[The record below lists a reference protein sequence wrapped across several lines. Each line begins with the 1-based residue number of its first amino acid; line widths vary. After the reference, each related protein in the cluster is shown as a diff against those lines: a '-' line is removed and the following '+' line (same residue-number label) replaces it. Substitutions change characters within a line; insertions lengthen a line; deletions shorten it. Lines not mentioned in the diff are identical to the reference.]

1 MKNEELKKLYP
12 STLWNLFADI
22 CSIPHPSGH
31 EGPIL
36 AWLKNWAKEH
46 QIECEQDEV
55 GNLILRKPATSGM
68 ENRTPVILQSHV
80 DMVPQANSDVQH
92 NFAKDPIIPVIGED
106 GWLRA
111 KGTTLGADN
120 GIGVAAGLALL
131 LEKEIEHGPIE
142 VFLTVEE
149 ETGMTGA
156 FGLKKG
162 FVKGDILINLDS
174 ETEGEMYAGCA
185 GGLDANIEKD
195 YETEPVAGN
204 MQGVRLFISGLKGGH
219 SGMDINLGRANA
231 NKLMTRLLVKGKEEL
246 GLRIAS
252 IHGGSL
258 RNAIAR
264 EAEAIVALPKDNVEA
279 MKTLIQNCI
288 EMLRKEF
295 ATTEPDLKI
304 EFSLIDTPAEVVKT
318 CCDTP
323 ILQLAYALPHGVL
336 RMSNS
341 MEDLVETSNNFAIF
355 NLKNGK
361 LTIAN
366 LIRSSVDSAKEAVGE
381 KMKSIAEMAGANITL
396 TGGYPGWK
404 PNMDSPILKTAIKTY
419 TEKNGKEPK
428 IMAIHAG
435 LECGLFGVSY
445 PHWDM
450 ISFGPTIMNP
460 HSPDERVHI
469 ESVGKFWDFLLTLM
483 KNIPVKS

>member
-12 STLWNLFADI
+12 STLWDLFAEI
-22 CSIPHPSGH
+22 CSIPHPSKH

-36 AWLKNWAKEH
+36 TWLINWAKEH
-46 QIECEQDEV
+46 NIECEQDET
-55 GNLILRKPATSGM
+55 GNLVLRKPATPGM
-68 ENRTPVILQSHV
+68 ENRTPVILQGHV

-92 NFAKDPIIPVIGED
+92 DFTKDPIIPVIGED

-120 GIGVAAGLALL
+120 GIGAAAGLALL
-131 LEKEIEHGPIE
+131 IEKDVEHGPLE
-142 VFLTVEE
+142 VFLTVDE

-174 ETEGEMYAGCA
+174 ETEGEMYVGCA
-185 GGLDANIEKD
+185 GGLDANIEREYK
-195 YETEPVAGN
+195 TEPVGEN
-204 MQGVRLFISGLKGGH
+204 MQGMRIFISGLKGGH

-231 NKLMTRLLVKGKEEL
+231 NKLMTRLLMKGKENL
-246 GLRIAS
+246 DLRIAT

-264 EAEAIVALPKDNVEA
+264 EAEAIVALPKDKTEA
-279 MKTLIQNCI
+279 MKTLAKNYAEVLCN
-288 EMLRKEF
+288 EF
-295 ATTEPDLKI
+295 AATEPDLKI
-304 EFSLIDTPAEVVKT
+304 EITETETPKEVVKT

-336 RMSNS
+336 RMSAS
-341 MEDLVETSNNFAIF
+341 IKDLVETSNNFAIF
-355 NLKNGK
+355 NLENGK
-361 LTIAN
+361 LTMAN
-366 LIRSSVDSAKEAVGE
+366 LIRSSVDSAKDAVGE
-381 KMKSIAEMAGANITL
+381 KMKSIAEMAGAGITL

-404 PNMDSPILKTAIKTY
+404 PNMESPILKTAIKTY
-419 TEKNGKEPK
+419 TEKYGKEPK

-445 PHWDM
+445 PNWDM

-460 HSPDERVHI
+460 HSPDERVNI
-469 ESVGKFWDFLLTLM
+469 ESVGKFWDFLITLL
-483 KNIPVKS
+483 KNIPAKS